1 MAASK
6 RTYSREIA
14 LIPGQAALL
23 LVDMQNYCCHPEGGL
38 FRDCPPAELAQRYGH
53 YLRQL
58 ETVVVPN
65 LQRLV
70 AACRET
76 GVEVMHTTIESLTA
90 DGRDQSLD
98 YKISDILV
106 PRGSWDGQVI
116 DALAPICDEIR
127 LPKTACS
134 VFNATN
140 IDYILRNLG
149 VSQLVIGG
157 VVTDQCVESAVRDAC
172 DRGYLVTL
180 VDDGCTA
187 FTAERHRASLAA
199 LAGYCRQR
207 PTEVLLDE
215 IRGQRARVVAQGG
228 IAR

>member
-6 RTYSREIA
+6 RAYSRELG

-23 LVDMQNYCCHPEGGL
+23 LVDMQNYACHPEGGL
-38 FRDCPPAELAQRYGH
+38 FRGCPPAELAQRYGH
-53 YLRQL
+53 YRHQL
-58 ETVVVPN
+58 ETVVIPN

-70 AACRET
+70 SACRET
-76 GVEVMHTTIESLTA
+76 GVEVLHTTIEALTA

-127 LPKTACS
+127 LPKTASS

-149 VSQLVIGG
+149 VTQLVIGG

-187 FTAERHRASLAA
+187 FTADRHRNSLAA

-207 PTEVLLDE
+207 PTEILLAE
-215 IRGQRARVVAQGG
+215 IRGQRTRTGG
-228 IAR
+228 RGG